1 MVPGNSS
8 NALHRLTSVF
18 SSSRN
23 SHSSRD
29 SFEDDTH
36 APLLRLEPENSD
48 MKAGEADDSTSETSY
63 GTTELIHE
71 KPPWWSYFWVAFSP
85 ICSTNPFDSLTGF

>member
-8 NALHRLTSVF
+8 NALNRLTSVF
-18 SSSRN
+18 SSSRS

-29 SFEDDTH
+29 SFEDETH

-48 MKAGEADDSTSETSY
+48 MKAGEADDSASEISH

-71 KPPWWSYFWVAFSP
+71 TPPWWSYFWVAFSP
-85 ICSTNPFDSLTGF
+85 TRSEASF